1 MYDIGKSPNI
11 KGAESKCMGR
21 DKKFGAVLSPSH
33 ESEALGWAFAMS

>member
-21 DKKFGAVLSPSH
+21 DKKFGAVLFP
-33 ESEALGWAFAMS
+33 AMNQRLLAELLQ